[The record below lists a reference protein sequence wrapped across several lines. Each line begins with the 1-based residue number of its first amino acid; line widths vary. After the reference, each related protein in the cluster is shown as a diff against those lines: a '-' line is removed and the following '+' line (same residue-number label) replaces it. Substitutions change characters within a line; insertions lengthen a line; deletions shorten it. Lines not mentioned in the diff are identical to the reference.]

1 METGAQEKRRRSCNT
16 KHRTVEEEDQ
26 GARILKENRRCSL
39 YYIIYIG
46 AEGKQ
51 KLLYYVIYIR
61 KERKQEQR
69 MRKEMQNKKTGEE
82 KRESNSP

>member
-46 AEGKQ
+46 
-51 KLLYYVIYIR
+51 

-82 KRESNSP
+82 KRESNSL